1 MTNLT
6 NENTMTDSMIIQHYS
21 ELAKTR
27 PLTEDELFEQEISI
41 ARELAVDPAF
51 QVDPTEQALM
61 DKEVQETLAAMHIE
75 NDKLTKTKETKT
87 MTTTTNTSALT
98 SIIAASL
105 YHKLGC
111 TQQSIMV
118 ATAIVDA
125 CEDKEYFID
134 TFMDTLEQSEMQVRT
149 IQEDGKYAYKPVV
162 VAVDG
167 VALAPV
173 LEDLGY
179 MTDDG
184 KVGDK
189 LQELLDMRKEAYAP
203 VQVDHTF
210 TRKFANFG
218 IEKGQASPLT
228 VEAILALESSQFTID
243 DYMVKVANQVQ
254 ALEGGPENDDEAYVL
269 AGCNDMMSDLCYTS
283 EFKADRRSRL
293 YQAACHGPNG
303 QASDRS
309 RAMMDLSG
317 VSYTAEQVPMIKK
330 AIMAE
335 VEDMTKDVRAAAKLR
350 TELGDVQFIIGQLS
364 LLKKDRLVAKPWSFV
379 KAARIL
385 KELQLG
391 NMPYIGMAVGLDAKC
406 SGPQLGALMA
416 GDLDLAAACGMTL
429 VQVNDAYERAI
440 TQLASVGLTGFT
452 RGGVKKAY
460 MGVFYGQ
467 GWAAFTNTTQLLKDE
482 QFEILDILYPK
493 TVSGDYI
500 VNDDMA
506 KRFHKAIQDSF
517 GAAMRTIRE
526 RFKSYAGKVEG
537 RTSHHMPD
545 GFKIQMNYKVKFN
558 IFNEAVEHGVETP
571 DVMVNTPERTHK
583 FIGLALK
590 SLIVHTGD
598 FVRNGFVN
606 MIQGNDALVAKL
618 IIVHLKRLGA
628 QHIVAV
634 HDCFRVNVTEMHLL
648 EQAIKNTYQDLYGST
663 QNTFTPDLPLGTDIL
678 GLYFQGM
685 EKSLIEG
692 ERVVPMSQ
700 FRRNKSRK
708 MVDITETIQALGTSY
723 YFAK

>member
-6 NENTMTDSMIIQHYS
+6 NNTTN
-21 ELAKTR
+21 TTTTT
-27 PLTEDELFEQEISI
+27 TES
-41 ARELAVDPAF
+41 
-51 QVDPTEQALM
+51 
-61 DKEVQETLAAMHIE
+61 
-75 NDKLTKTKETKT
+75 NT

-105 YHKLGC
+105 YHKLHC
-111 TQQSIMV
+111 TQQAIMV

-125 CEDKEYFID
+125 CEDKEYFVD
-134 TFMDTLEQSEMQVRT
+134 TFMDTLEQSQMQVRT
-149 IQEDGKYAYKPVV
+149 VQEDGKFAYKTLVV
-162 VAVDG
+162 ELDG
-167 VALAPV
+167 EALAPV
-173 LEDLGY
+173 LEELGY
-179 MTDDG
+179 MTEDG
-184 KVGDK
+184 MVGEK
-189 LQELLDMRKEAYAP
+189 LQELLDMRKESYAP
-203 VQVDHTF
+203 TTGPVE
-210 TRKFANFG
+210 RKFANYG
-218 IEKGQASPLT
+218 LEKGQASALLAEA
-228 VEAILALESSQFTID
+228 VEALESTKFTVDADMLHI
-243 DYMVKVANQVQ
+243 ANLVQ
-254 ALEGGPENDDEAYVL
+254 AQTGGAEKDDEAYVL
-269 AGCNDMMSDLCYTS
+269 AGCNAMDNSLAYSS

-309 RAMMDLSG
+309 RALMDLAG
-317 VSYTAEQVPMIKK
+317 VTTDYDVPTVKK

-335 VEDMTKDVRAAAKLR
+335 IEDMTKDVRAAAKLR
-350 TELGDVQFIIGQLS
+350 TELGDVAFIISQLD
-364 LLKKDRLVAKPWSFV
+364 LMKKDRLVAKPWSFV
-379 KAARIL
+379 KAARIM
-385 KELQLG
+385 KELKLG
-391 NMPYIGMAVGLDAKC
+391 NKPYIGMAVGLDAKC

-416 GDLDLAAACGMTL
+416 GDLDLAGACGMTL
-429 VQVNDAYERAI
+429 EQVEDAYERAI
-440 TQLASVGLTGFT
+440 NELTKVGLSGFT

-467 GWAAFTNTTQLLKDE
+467 GWAAFTDTKQLLKDE

-506 KRFHKAIQDSF
+506 KRFHKAISDSF
-517 GAAMRTIRE
+517 GSALRTIRE
-526 RFKSYAGKVEG
+526 RFKAFANKVDG

-545 GFKIQMNYKVKFN
+545 GFKVQMNYKVKFN
-558 IFNEAVEHGVETP
+558 IFNEALEHGVDAP
-571 DVMVNTPERTHK
+571 DVIIDTPERTHK
-583 FIGLALK
+583 FIGLSLK
-590 SLIVHTGD
+590 SLIVHTSD

-606 MIQGNDALVAKL
+606 MIQATDAMIAKL

-648 EQAIKNTYQDLYGST
+648 EQAIKNAYMDLYGST
-663 QNTFTPDLPLGTDIL
+663 QNTFTKDLPMGTDIL

-692 ERVVPMSQ
+692 EKVVPMSQ

-708 MVDITETIQALGTSY
+708 MADISGTIQALGKSY